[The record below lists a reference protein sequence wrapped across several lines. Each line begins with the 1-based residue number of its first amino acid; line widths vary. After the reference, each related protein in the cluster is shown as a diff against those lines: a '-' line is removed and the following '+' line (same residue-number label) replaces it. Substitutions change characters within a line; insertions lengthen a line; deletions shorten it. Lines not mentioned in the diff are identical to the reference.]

1 MTPQCLRTTLARGRS
16 ARVRGDGAAA
26 CEGRQQRRRRICSP
40 FAALR
45 LGRCGLSHAQTAR
58 DAAQPDQQKRWA
70 MDFCR
75 SHFRTDD
82 EVFAPCPA
90 PFVSLSSP
98 RVLCSGKVPHVN
110 VLDARPPM
118 CTCACAGNVLHGENP
133 RGRRI
138 RHAGIPGACA
148 CAGFGGCVPPR
159 ESASASVLAL
169 HETGLRQTVR
179 LVTARLSV
187 WHLLAA
193 RLSARHLCC
202 ATPRHT
208 ARMPLCVCAHASLPV
223 NVRACVRDKRSPWQS
238 KARRGP
244 MV

>member
-1 MTPQCLRTTLARGRS
+1 MRGGGS
-16 ARVRGDGAAA
+16 AAA
-26 CEGRQQRRRRICSP
+26 ASVRRSQPCAWADAVFLTPRPHATLRSLISRSGGPWTSAGRT
-40 FAALR
+40 FAL
-45 LGRCGLSHAQTAR
+45 TT
-58 DAAQPDQQKRWA
+58 
-70 MDFCR
+70 R
-75 SHFRTDD
+75 SSR
-82 EVFAPCPA
+82 PA
-90 PFVSLSSP
+90 PPPACPSP
-98 RVLCSGKVPHVN
+98 PLASCVPAKCRTSTCV
-110 VLDARPPM
+110 DARPRM
-118 CTCACAGNVLHGENP
+118 CTCVCAGNVLHGENP

-148 CAGFGGCVPPR
+148 CAGVGGCVPPR

-169 HETGLRQTVR
+169 LETGLRQTVR
-179 LVTARLSV
+179 LVTARLSA

-202 ATPRHT
+202 AAPRHT